1 MEEKNQSKY
10 VVHVVGSSKHEPIPI
25 SKIKNLF
32 LFYFIHTVT
41 GASTRCTFDSSTRI
55 SRALRHKALTSPSL
69 KYSHRLR
76 RSICSSKHE
85 FPPLVNDEAVIFV
98 VRGKAGALE
107 VPLSVSP
114 ERWLL
119 GMAVAV
125 VALIVVAIYFS
136 ALLCLLLI
144 DFLSQPITFPMSTNW

>member
-10 VVHVVGSSKHEPIPI
+10 VVHVVGSSKHEPIPM
-25 SKIKNLF
+25 SKIKKKNYL
-32 LFYFIHTVT
+32 IHTVT

-114 ERWLL
+114 ERWLF

-144 DFLSQPITFPMSTNW
+144 DFLSQLITFPMSTNW